1 MQAVCQTPHKLQSFY
16 AYLIDTDTSAAR
28 NLSRVTQ
35 HTQRAVDTLKAFTSI
50 RRHSQAF
57 KAFNIH
63 SFVVIR
69 QFSQMVKLLAQW
81 TDGERESVQWGRW
94 HRGRAEAGGGG
105 RGGGCSLQEGFKFK
119 FITNAT

>member
-28 NLSRVTQ
+28 NLSRVTQHTQ

-81 TDGERESVQWGRW
+81 ADGERERTVGQI
-94 HRGRAEAGGGG
+94 A
-105 RGGGCSLQEGFKFK
+105 
-119 FITNAT
+119 